1 MNDNVE
7 SLQSKEEKRY
17 WRLDRFLLYLITGEL
32 GYLILLLIAGIV
44 ITVLVYFFD
53 FTGKLHLYDTDIL
66 WPVLLYI
73 LALPLNLFGGFAG
86 LVINI
91 RMNLKG
97 HPGNGH
103 LLNWIY
109 IATTGW
115 LFILALV
122 FLLPDFAG
130 RY

>member
-1 MNDNVE
+1 
-7 SLQSKEEKRY
+7 
-17 WRLDRFLLYLITGEL
+17 LDRFLLYLIAGEL
-32 GYLILLLIAGIV
+32 GYLILLLIAGII
-44 ITVLVYFFD
+44 ITILVYFFD
-53 FTGKLHLYDTDIL
+53 FAGNLYMFDTAIL
-66 WPVLLYI
+66 WPVLLFI

-91 RMNLKG
+91 RTNLKG

-109 IATTGW
+109 IAPTGW

-122 FLLPDFAG
+122 FLLPDIARG
-130 RY
+130 Y